1 MSWRYIGRI
10 NQLVI
15 LEHGYYFFCLVLPL
29 LAEPLLKSPRI
40 TQASAIQ
47 NEYPQPG
54 TLGYV
59 FFLFGGSG
67 EQRGFALRSLSTRV
81 GRRGRVAFSL
91 YLRWNSSAA
100 RGSIPEYFQFN
111 SIHPILRISNRLCLR
126 LAILRRVDWGLL
138 ITIIVVIIIVIITIS
153 IY

>member
-100 RGSIPEYFQFN
+100 RFDSGIFPIQFN
-111 SIHPILRISNRLCLR
+111 SSNSPHFQSTLSSLSYFAEGRL
-126 LAILRRVDWGLL
+126 G
-138 ITIIVVIIIVIITIS
+138 TIN
-153 IY
+153 YYHCCYYHCYYHH